1 MAVNLPL
8 EEAQAQLL
16 QVQRAI
22 ADLVAGK
29 RHTVLKVG
37 SASFAREYHYSET
50 TLSDLMN
57 YRDELQAII
66 AALSPTT
73 PAIFAKNTSFN
84 VKVGK
89 RVY

>member
-1 MAVNLPL
+1 MLPL
-8 EEAQAQLL
+8 EEAQLQLI

-22 ADLVAGK
+22 SDLIGGK
-29 RHTVLKVG
+29 RYTVLKVG
-37 SASFAREYHYSET
+37 SASFQREYHYSET
-50 TLSDLMN
+50 TLADLLA
-57 YRDELQAII
+57 YRDELNATI

-84 VKVGK
+84 LKVGK